1 MDKKVII
8 TIGWCQCYIVTLGV
22 KGDSGEPGPRGL
34 RGAVGKLHIMML
46 LTSIHNF
53 YIMKIASLWIQ
64 PYDVNNYYYLM
75 SESKQGLWH
84 LATKYAYLENC
95 YFLYVPVLL

>member
-8 TIGWCQCYIVTLGV
+8 TIEWCQCYIVTLGV
-22 KGDSGEPGPRGL
+22 KGDSGENGPRGPRGP

-75 SESKQGLWH
+75 SESKQGL
-84 LATKYAYLENC
+84 
-95 YFLYVPVLL
+95 